1 MGIANQGVFGGWRKR
16 VGNVVGRIRQ
26 GQNVYSIYQ
35 PVVANPKTQAQMSH
49 RTAFALLSGVFKV
62 ALNFVK
68 VGFAKLDG
76 YEHGSAF
83 SAAVGYNLKRDA
95 VSGTYPNQ
103 AVDFEHLVVA
113 EGGIDL
119 PFSPSGD
126 LDSGNITVTYADNT
140 GRGDA
145 EATDEVMLLLYSEPL
160 NQVAFTTN
168 AAIRSAR
175 MATIEVPA
183 NWSGTGKIHCYM
195 AMRRP
200 STKECSKSIYIG
212 NFTA

>member
-49 RTAFALLSGVFKV
+49 RTAFALLSGVVKQI
-62 ALNFVK
+62 LGFVK
-68 VGFAKLDG
+68 LGFAGLDG
-76 YEHGSAF
+76 YERGSAF

-95 VSGTYPNQ
+95 IAGSYPNQ
-103 AVDFEHLVVA
+103 AIDFEHLVVA

-119 PFSPSGD
+119 PFTPTGD
-126 LDSGNITVTYADNT
+126 LDSGKVTVTYADNT

-160 NQVAFTTN
+160 KQAVFNTN
-168 AAIRSAR
+168 AAVRSAR
-175 MATIEVPA
+175 MAEIEVPST
-183 NWSGTGKIHCYM
+183 WTGTGKIHCYL

-200 STKECSKSIYIG
+200 SSKECSMSAYIG